1 MSSVRH
7 FRELDVYQGAMS
19 LVMRIFELTRHFPI
33 EERYTLTDQVRRSS
47 RSVCANLAEAWRKR
61 RYQAAFVSKLND
73 AETEAAETQVH
84 AEIAFRHGYLSQEI
98 FNEVDDACDKILAQ
112 IVKMIDQAD
121 RWIIKPR
128 GPSQVSD
135 HLIREQEADSSLRE
149 NADTPTRRP
158 ADSSLP
164 RRPVSPRR
172 CLRCLTLQSQTK
184 TADSHASRR
193 RRPADPSTRRYVSP
207 AALLSF
213 GMREFG
219 GGLEEEAIPGCLC
232 FKA

>member
-1 MSSVRH
+1 MSSVKH
-7 FRELDVYQGAMS
+7 FRELAVYQGAML
-19 LVMRIFELTRHFPI
+19 LVMRIFELTRHFPV

-84 AEIAFRHGYLSQEI
+84 TEIAFRHGYLSQEI

-121 RWIIKPR
+121 RWVIKPR

-135 HLIREQEADSSLRE
+135 HLIREQGADE
-149 NADTPTRRP
+149 YADTPIRRP
-158 ADSSLP
+158 ADMP
-164 RRPVSPRR
+164 
-172 CLRCLTLQSQTK
+172 
-184 TADSHASRR
+184 
-193 RRPADPSTRRYVSP
+193 TRRHVSP
-207 AALLSF
+207 AAFLAF
-213 GMREFG
+213 GMRELG
-219 GGLEEEAIPGCLC
+219 RGLEKEEISGCLC

>member
-1 MSSVRH
+1 MNTAKH
-7 FRELDVYQGAMS
+7 FRELAVYQGAMS

-84 AEIAFRHGYLSQEI
+84 AEIAFRHGYLNQEI

-121 RWIIKPR
+121 RWVIKPR
-128 GPSQVSD
+128 EAPIPQ
-135 HLIREQEADSSLRE
+135 QEPDSPLRKY
-149 NADTPTRRP
+149 ADTPTRRH
-158 ADSSLP
+158 ADTSLLIALSA
-164 RRPVSPRR
+164 RNPV
-172 CLRCLTLQSQTK
+172 LVVVLTILGIFAGVYALSQTPLD
-184 TADSHASRR
+184 AVPD
-193 RRPADPSTRRYVSP
+193 
-207 AALLSF
+207 LSDVQV
-213 GMREFG
+213 
-219 GGLEEEAIPGCLC
+219 IVYTDWQ
-232 FKA
+232 

>member
-1 MSSVRH
+1 M
-7 FRELDVYQGAMS
+7 
-19 LVMRIFELTRHFPI
+19 MRIFELTRHFPI

-149 NADTPTRRP
+149 DADTPTRRP
-158 ADSSLP
+158 ADSLS
-164 RRPVSPRR
+164 S
-172 CLRCLTLQSQTK
+172 
-184 TADSHASRR
+184 
-193 RRPADPSTRRYVSP
+193 ADPSP
-207 AALLSF
+207 P
-213 GMREFG
+213 G
-219 GGLEEEAIPGCLC
+219 GASGA
-232 FKA
+232 